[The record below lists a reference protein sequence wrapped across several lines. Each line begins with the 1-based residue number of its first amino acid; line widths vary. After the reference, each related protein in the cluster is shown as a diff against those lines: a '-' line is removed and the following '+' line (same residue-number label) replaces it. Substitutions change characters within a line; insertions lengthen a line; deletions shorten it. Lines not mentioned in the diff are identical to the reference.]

1 MQIRRMPASSVSM
14 RLRVARPHYNIARTS
29 AMKLLKDLFSTDYG
43 LMSVVVIVFTLGM
56 AAWFRAFFKRK
67 MNESA
72 KDADV

>member
-1 MQIRRMPASSVSM
+1 
-14 RLRVARPHYNIARTS
+14 
-29 AMKLLKDLFSTDYG
+29 MKLLKDLFSTDYG